1 MGFFVYAFGI
11 QELVIHLTRAITE
24 RKKFKK
30 MKKVFWS
37 NSTAQRT
44 SGYNKQSTQN
54 MFLEKAFECSPNT
67 LQWLPMNQNK
77 QDSENRSVAYYSEV
91 PNYDREQVYNWYQ
104 TVPLR
109 HDSFVDDVNPKGTI
123 EEHMNRKG
131 Q

>member
-1 MGFFVYAFGI
+1 MMSFYPSF
-11 QELVIHLTRAITE
+11 
-24 RKKFKK
+24 
-30 MKKVFWS
+30 
-37 NSTAQRT
+37 